1 MKIGDIL
8 HLEPTLE
15 ATSGLGTIGPIPA
28 TVIYV
33 HPAGVLHGG
42 VPQSY
47 HRLQLAGGLLD
58 ETGTAAEELAG
69 PAAFQGRKHC
79 GLRIKPRGKR

>member
-28 TVIYV
+28 RVIYI
-33 HPAGVLHGG
+33 HPAGRYYTQWSSAVLSLATTGG
-42 VPQSY
+42 RPS
-47 HRLQLAGGLLD
+47 GLS
-58 ETGTAAEELAG
+58 
-69 PAAFQGRKHC
+69 
-79 GLRIKPRGKR
+79 

>member
-28 TVIYV
+28 RVIYI
-33 HPAGVLHGG
+33 HPAGRYYSAVLSLATTGG
-42 VPQSY
+42 RPS
-47 HRLQLAGGLLD
+47 GLS
-58 ETGTAAEELAG
+58 
-69 PAAFQGRKHC
+69 
-79 GLRIKPRGKR
+79 

>member
-28 TVIYV
+28 QVIYI
-33 HPAGVLHGG
+33 HPAGRYYTV
-42 VPQSY
+42 
-47 HRLQLAGGLLD
+47 
-58 ETGTAAEELAG
+58 
-69 PAAFQGRKHC
+69 
-79 GLRIKPRGKR
+79 